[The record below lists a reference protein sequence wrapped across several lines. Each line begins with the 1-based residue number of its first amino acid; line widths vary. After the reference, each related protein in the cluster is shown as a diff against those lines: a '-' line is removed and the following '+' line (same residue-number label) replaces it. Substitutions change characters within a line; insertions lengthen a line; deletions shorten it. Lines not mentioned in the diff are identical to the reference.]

1 MEIELMSES
10 VALETVPSDAVL
22 GAEIGGVN
30 ASAPLAPDVFQTI
43 DDALKERIVVCLPG
57 QWLSPGQLVT
67 FGQQFGELEPHVLS
81 QYHHPDHPEVL
92 VLSNVVENGKALGF
106 RDAGSYWHSDLS
118 YKDKPTKYTI
128 LHAREVPD
136 VGGDTLFVSGYAV
149 YEALPNS
156 LRTRVSGMRA
166 IHSYAFRHEQMIA
179 KNKLRAPLTS
189 EQKRAVPDVSHP
201 AVRTHPDTGRK
212 ALYINPGF
220 TKAFDGLAPA
230 ESKALLDDLYSIAL
244 RPEFSYRHN
253 WRKGDVLI
261 WDNRCSM
268 HLADGGYG
276 EDQRRLM
283 HRVTVRGTA
292 PV

>member
-1 MEIELMSES
+1 MAEDVPM
-10 VALETVPSDAVL
+10 ETVPSDAVL
-22 GAEIGGVN
+22 GAEIRGVD
-30 ASAPLAPDVFQTI
+30 ASEPVTPATFHAI
-43 DDALKERIVVCLPG
+43 DQALREHIVVCLPG
-57 QWLSPGQLVT
+57 QWLAPNQLVS
-67 FGQQFGELEPHVLS
+67 FGRQFGELEPHVLS

-92 VLSNVVENGKALGF
+92 VLSNIVENGKPIGF
-106 RDAGSYWHSDLS
+106 GDAGAYWHSDLS
-118 YKDKPTKYTI
+118 YKVRPTKYTI

-149 YEALPNS
+149 HDALPTD
-156 LRTRVSGMRA
+156 LRARLSGLRA
-166 IHSYAFRHEQMIA
+166 IHSYAYRHEQMIA
-179 KNKLRAPLTS
+179 KNRLRAPLTD

-212 ALYINPGF
+212 ALYLNPGF
-220 TKAFDGLAPA
+220 TKAFENIRHE
-230 ESKALLDDLYSIAL
+230 ESRALLDEVFAIAL
-244 RPEFSYRHN
+244 RPEFRYRHK

-268 HLADGGYG
+268 HLAAGGYG

-283 HRVTVRGTA
+283 HRVTVRGTV